1 MEKKSI
7 CLVTGTRAEWG
18 LLRRVAQGIEASGLL
33 SLQLAV
39 TGAHLCAAFG
49 NTVAEIEQSGVPIA
63 ARIPILDKFGTATRQ
78 DTAHTVAY
86 AIDVFTDY
94 FAAHR
99 PDAVLV
105 LGDRYEIFAA
115 GAAACLAG
123 IPLAHISGGDVTL
136 GAADEWFRH
145 CLTKMSGLH
154 FPSCAEYARRVVR
167 MGEDPATVENVGGL
181 GDENLRKLP
190 LLGREELAESLGFAL
205 DRPYALVTYH
215 PETAPGAAPAA
226 QFEELV
232 RALGAF
238 PDLAVL
244 FTKAN
249 ADAGGTAINGRIDRL
264 CADAPGRYIAFAS
277 MGALRYLSAMKYCAA
292 VIGNS
297 SSGVV
302 ETPTLGVPAV
312 NIGSRQRGRILCA
325 NVVCCEGDE
334 ASIRA
339 AVGRALSPDFRR
351 QAAAA
356 VSPYDGGDTA
366 ARIVAG
372 LERWT
377 HSPDFG
383 RPKNF
388 YDGPAQEGGAR

>member
-1 MEKKSI
+1 
-7 CLVTGTRAEWG
+7 
-18 LLRRVAQGIEASGLL
+18 
-33 SLQLAV
+33 
-39 TGAHLCAAFG
+39 
-49 NTVAEIEQSGVPIA
+49 
-63 ARIPILDKFGTATRQ
+63 
-78 DTAHTVAY
+78 
-86 AIDVFTDY
+86 
-94 FAAHR
+94 
-99 PDAVLV
+99 
-105 LGDRYEIFAA
+105 
-115 GAAACLAG
+115 
-123 IPLAHISGGDVTL
+123 
-136 GAADEWFRH
+136 
-145 CLTKMSGLH
+145 
-154 FPSCAEYARRVVR
+154 
-167 MGEDPATVENVGGL
+167 
-181 GDENLRKLP
+181 
-190 LLGREELAESLGFAL
+190 
-205 DRPYALVTYH
+205 
-215 PETAPGAAPAA
+215 
-226 QFEELV
+226 
-232 RALGAF
+232 
-238 PDLAVL
+238 
-244 FTKAN
+244 
-249 ADAGGTAINGRIDRL
+249 
-264 CADAPGRYIAFAS
+264 
-277 MGALRYLSAMKYCAA
+277 MKYCAA

-356 VSPYDGGDTA
+356 VSPYNGGDTA